1 MPEHALTFWPCL
13 YAVFDHCDH
22 LVQPR
27 RLPGWLP
34 ASYAGCAICVK
45 ASKQSILPYFD
56 TFYIRAFC
64 KFDGQRCQLVQSAQL
79 CRLLVLE
86 NLKGHEAGEG
96 PQRERYAVQNS
107 GGKHNLGQLVTRQR
121 VSNSFGLFQA
131 HPNTAGEIQGQTL
144 AVWIQCSAKREGARR
159 LEADL
164 QELQK
169 LSCKAWH
176 NIWSWINV

>member
-1 MPEHALTFWPCL
+1 M
-13 YAVFDHCDH
+13 FDHCDQEDCQGDFQQAMQAVPFVSKRQSSLFYH
-22 LVQPR
+22 ILIHFT
-27 RLPGWLP
+27 LEHF
-34 ASYAGCAICVK
+34 ASLTDNGVNWFKVLSCVGFW
-45 ASKQSILPYFD
+45 S
-56 TFYIRAFC
+56 
-64 KFDGQRCQLVQSAQL
+64 
-79 CRLLVLE
+79 LE

-96 PQRERYAVQNS
+96 PQRERYAVQNP
-107 GGKHNLGQLVTRQR
+107 GGKHNLGQFTRQQ

-169 LSCKAWH
+169 LGCKAWL
-176 NIWSWINV
+176 NIWS